1 MILWMAWSTLVSL
14 LLGFAALAA
23 ERSVRATGRSTR
35 GVWGLAILGG
45 LVLQAWALLRTGET
59 LAPNSAASVNETS
72 ATISVLTELQAT
84 AASLPALLDRYETVA
99 LLAWLGAAVVAVAVL
114 LGGLSRLESLA
125 KGWGRVHVAGE
136 DVLISEDFG
145 PALFGLR
152 APTIVL
158 PGWALDLPSGDLRLA
173 CLHEAEH
180 RKAHDTWLLF
190 GAALVASLTPWNAA
204 LWWNV
209 RRFRAAV
216 EIDCD
221 ARVLSAS
228 ASPTEYGALLLELT
242 SSIGDHRLP
251 VPTFTKPQSLLERRL
266 TMIVSNVSH
275 GVPVGSLAALA
286 VCALLVVAACET
298 VPTMALPGQD
308 SGTAVEA
315 TALEEAGGVVTP
327 VSRIIRLNGRA
338 SVEGEQPLI
347 YVDGI
352 RINSGLP
359 DLDPSSIERIEVI
372 KGQAAHDLY
381 GDEASGG
388 VIQIFLKLGTKQS
401 DDPADGSS

>member
-1 MILWMAWSTLVSL
+1 VWS
-14 LLGFAALAA
+14 
-23 ERSVRATGRSTR
+23 
-35 GVWGLAILGG
+35 LAILGG

-59 LAPNSAASVNETS
+59 LAPSSATPVNETAS
-72 ATISVLTELQAT
+72 GAIGMLTQLQAAT
-84 AASLPALLDRYETVA
+84 ASLPALLDRYETVA
-99 LLAWLGAAVVAVAVL
+99 LIAWLGAAVVAVAVL

-125 KGWGRVHVAGE
+125 KGWGRAHVAGE

-152 APTIVL
+152 TPTIVL

-180 RKAHDTWLLF
+180 RRAHDTWRLF
-190 GAALVASLTPWNAA
+190 GAALVVSLTPWNAA

-209 RRFRAAV
+209 RRLRAAV

-221 ARVLSAS
+221 ARVLSAG

-242 SSIGDHRLP
+242 SSMGDHRLP
-251 VPTFTKPQSLLERRL
+251 VATFTQPPSLLERRL

-286 VCALLVVAACET
+286 LCALLVVAACET
-298 VPTMALPGQD
+298 APTMALPTRGEEAVVEAGQFR
-308 SGTAVEA
+308 SQGTVTEAAVEA
-315 TALEEAGGVVTP
+315 GQFRIRGTVGTATGEAGT
-327 VSRIIRLNGRA
+327 IRLTGRA

-352 RINSGLP
+352 RISSGLP

-372 KGQAAHDLY
+372 KGQAAVDLY
-381 GDEASGG
+381 GDEASAG
-388 VIQIFLKLGTKQS
+388 VIQIFLKVGTEQS
-401 DDPADGSS
+401 EDEADGSS